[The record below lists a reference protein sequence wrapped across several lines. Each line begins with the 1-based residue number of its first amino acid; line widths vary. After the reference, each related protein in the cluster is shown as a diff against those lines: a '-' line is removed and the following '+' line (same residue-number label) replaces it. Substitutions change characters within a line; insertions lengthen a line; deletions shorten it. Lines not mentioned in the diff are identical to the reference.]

1 MKKPNC
7 PHCHSQQTHATSS
20 IPKVVVL
27 QDAFLELRRLCEHIG
42 QYALAGA
49 AIGRKVRL
57 VSPMAGMTSGFV
69 VGSLIGGL
77 TCTVSV
83 PLICSALKTTV
94 LRSYQCRHCG
104 QCFRHFGI

>member
-1 MKKPNC
+1 MKKVVC
-7 PHCHSQQTHATSS
+7 PHCHSQQTYATVS
-20 IPKVVVL
+20 IHKVVVL
-27 QDAFLELRRLCEHIG
+27 QDAFLELRRLCEHVG

-57 VSPMAGMTSGFV
+57 ISPMAGITSGFV

-77 TCTVSV
+77 TCTASIPV
-83 PLICSALKTTV
+83 IGAALKTTL

-104 QCFRHFGI
+104 QCFKHFGI

>member
-1 MKKPNC
+1 MKKVVC
-7 PHCHSQQTHATSS
+7 PHCHSQQTYATAS

-27 QDAFLELRRLCEHIG
+27 QDAFLEVRRLCEHVG

-57 VSPMAGMTSGFV
+57 ISPMAGMTSGFV

-77 TCTVSV
+77 TCTASL
-83 PLICSALKTTV
+83 PLICAALKTTL

-104 QCFRHFGI
+104 QCFKYFGI